1 MLVKSQINI
10 NSLVLFTCFV
20 LLCFSWTNFFYVTPL
35 IIPLS
40 FIFLQPYLS
49 LKISRVQLLT
59 TVFFLYSLFS
69 LSLISVHSLFEFNF
83 YRRDGNIFISLMP
96 LITLT
101 FFNFNFDS
109 YKFISRFI
117 YFLTLINLIV
127 YSYFSFNGNLFE
139 SSNLYYLGFTSH
151 NAAGGFLAILTSF
164 ALITFLYKRT
174 YINFFIFAFNFFTIF
189 ESGSRGSYLA
199 LIAGIFLFFLLKRKL
214 YKFFVTS
221 VAILFIIQI
230 SVIAWG
236 YDQHHKY
243 WLQNDFYG
251 MDVVE
256 LPVRNSNNLSHRVIK
271 VWPWAVDDF
280 LESPLM
286 GTGFSSFNDRYKDPS
301 EVLPGIKLRFLK
313 KNIYDSGHAHHSFL
327 NIMAVQGLVGLIIFI
342 FLIFY
347 LFSSMTKLRNF
358 DKDLLTFPLIILILM
373 SLTEHRFAAPSQAF
387 IYFVIYSLVIKNSS
401 SFLTSK
407 DKVI

>member
-151 NAAGGFLAILTSF
+151 NAAGGFSN
-164 ALITFLYKRT
+164 
-174 YINFFIFAFNFFTIF
+174 IN
-189 ESGSRGSYLA
+189 
-199 LIAGIFLFFLLKRKL
+199 
-214 YKFFVTS
+214 
-221 VAILFIIQI
+221 
-230 SVIAWG
+230 
-236 YDQHHKY
+236 
-243 WLQNDFYG
+243 
-251 MDVVE
+251 
-256 LPVRNSNNLSHRVIK
+256 
-271 VWPWAVDDF
+271 
-280 LESPLM
+280 
-286 GTGFSSFNDRYKDPS
+286 
-301 EVLPGIKLRFLK
+301 
-313 KNIYDSGHAHHSFL
+313 
-327 NIMAVQGLVGLIIFI
+327 
-342 FLIFY
+342 
-347 LFSSMTKLRNF
+347 
-358 DKDLLTFPLIILILM
+358 
-373 SLTEHRFAAPSQAF
+373 
-387 IYFVIYSLVIKNSS
+387 
-401 SFLTSK
+401 
-407 DKVI
+407 